1 MLSRFIDLMLY
12 SNIFIA
18 ICASSLVYQV
28 YWIENSPGWYHPLA
42 WLVFFATVFVY
53 SAHRLVGFTRLE
65 RVYDN
70 RRISVIL
77 HFKSHIAVYTL
88 VALAGFLFSCTLVRT
103 SSLLLMMIPGIL
115 TLLYIVPVFRHRR
128 RFRDVPY
135 IKVFIV
141 GMVWSW
147 ICIYVP
153 LQELH
158 SNLEVSHTLLILEK
172 FLFITAITIPF
183 DIRDRELDTL
193 QHIKTIPVA
202 LGIGRSK
209 LICMT
214 VVTLAIIVAGINWHR
229 QYLDGG
235 QFASLLFTYLLAIL
249 IIYIVQEKSHDYYYS
264 GMLDGTIALQWILML
279 LFS

>member
-1 MLSRFIDLMLY
+1 MLSKLIDLLLY

-18 ICASSLVYQV
+18 ACAASLVYQV
-28 YWIENSPGWYHPLA
+28 YWIEDSPGWYNPLA

-65 RVYDN
+65 RGYGN

-77 HFKSHIAVYTL
+77 QFKSHIAGYTL
-88 VALAGFLFSCTLVRT
+88 VALAGLFFSCTLVLT
-103 SSLLLMMIPGIL
+103 SSLLLMMIPGII

-128 RFRDVPY
+128 RFRDLPY

-147 ICIYVP
+147 TCIYIP

-158 SNLEVSHTLLILEK
+158 SNLEVSHYLLIVEK

-193 QHIKTIPVA
+193 QHIKTIPVV

-214 VVTLAIIVAGINWHR
+214 LVSLAIIVAGINWHR
-229 QYLDGG
+229 QYFDGG
-235 QFASLLFTYLLAIL
+235 QFVSLLLAYLSAIM
-249 IIYIVQEKSHDYYYS
+249 IIYIIHEKSHDYYYS
-264 GMLDGTIALQWILML
+264 GMLDGTIVLQCVLML